1 MPVNL
6 ITHNA
11 EFFSLPSDFLPIP
24 TQIVNSV
31 KGNYVDYCYSETMQ
45 RNRKLVLFMKKSLT
59 NTEIW
64 IILLLVEGIS
74 LILKPM
80 KR

>member
-31 KGNYVDYCYSETMQ
+31 KGNYVDYCYSETML
-45 RNRKLVLFMKKSLT
+45 REVIKKARVLFRFKNKKQFY
-59 NTEIW
+59 
-64 IILLLVEGIS
+64 
-74 LILKPM
+74 KQF
-80 KR
+80 